1 MRLAQPTFFRICD
14 VARVTIRTVTCTLRA
29 GGNRRVV
36 RWDRSEATLQ
46 RLQTIRSMATALC
59 LLGTLAMAPASAT
72 SAVAPNP
79 RSAPALKSNAF
90 YILDE
95 SGSRVL
101 AARNEK
107 VAVPIASITKLMT
120 ALVVLDAGQPMDE
133 TIAIT
138 RDDVRGTPG
147 SSSRLAA
154 GARLSRADLMHLAL
168 MSSENRAAHALCRAY
183 PKGLQACVS
192 AMNAKAKALGMKSA
206 RFVEPTGLSAANVA
220 SPEDLAKLVRAAGAN
235 TTIRAY
241 STDPVHTVRIGK
253 QSVEFR
259 NTNLLVDKANWQV
272 TVQKTGYIAEAG
284 RCLVMEAVI
293 DGRDVVIVLLNS
305 WGRLTRIGD
314 ANRIRTW
321 MEASGAKPSSG

>member
-1 MRLAQPTFFRICD
+1 MALSPIP
-14 VARVTIRTVTCTLRA
+14 
-29 GGNRRVV
+29 
-36 RWDRSEATLQ
+36 
-46 RLQTIRSMATALC
+46 ATA
-59 LLGTLAMAPASAT
+59 ST
-72 SAVAPNP
+72 SPPKP
-79 RSAPALKSNAF
+79 RTGPELKSAAF
-90 YILDE
+90 YIVDQ
-95 SGSRVL
+95 SDSKVL
-101 AARNEK
+101 AARNER

-120 ALVVLDAGQPMDE
+120 ALVVLEAGQPMDA

-147 SSSRLAA
+147 STSRLAA
-154 GARLSRADLMHLAL
+154 GVRLSRADLLHLAL
-168 MSSENRAAHALCRAY
+168 MSSENRAAHALCRSY
-183 PKGLQACVS
+183 PKGLQACVR

-235 TTIRAY
+235 ATVRAY
-241 STDPVHTVRIGK
+241 STDAEHTVRVNK
-253 QSVEFR
+253 QSLEFR
-259 NTNLLVDKANWQV
+259 NTNLLVDKDNWQV

-321 MEASGAKPSSG
+321 MEASRATPNPG

>member
-1 MRLAQPTFFRICD
+1 LKQR
-14 VARVTIRTVTCTLRA
+14 RTLNSA
-29 GGNRRVV
+29 
-36 RWDRSEATLQ
+36 A
-46 RLQTIRSMATALC
+46 IALC
-59 LLGTLAMAPASAT
+59 LLGTIGWPT
-72 SAVAPNP
+72 SAVALAASSKPP
-79 RSAPALKSNAF
+79 PGPSLKSTAF

-95 SGSRVL
+95 TDSKVL
-101 AARNEK
+101 AARNER

-120 ALVVLDAGQPMDE
+120 ALVVLEADQAMDE
-133 TIAIT
+133 TIVIT
-138 RDDVRGTPG
+138 RDDVSGTPG

-154 GARLSRADLMHLAL
+154 GARLTRADLLHLAL
-168 MSSENRAAHALCRAY
+168 MSSENRAAHALCRQY
-183 PKGLQACVS
+183 KGGRPACVR

-206 RFVEPTGLSAANVA
+206 RFVEPTGLAAANVA

-235 TTIRAY
+235 PTIRAY
-241 STDPVHTVRIGK
+241 STDPAHRVRVNR
-253 QSVEFR
+253 QVMEFR
-259 NTNLLVDKANWQV
+259 NTNLLVDKSNWQV

-321 MEASGAKPSSG
+321 MESGRAATAG

>member
-1 MRLAQPTFFRICD
+1 M
-14 VARVTIRTVTCTLRA
+14 
-29 GGNRRVV
+29 
-36 RWDRSEATLQ
+36 
-46 RLQTIRSMATALC
+46 ALC
-59 LLGTLAMAPASAT
+59 LLGALWSVSVGAAT
-72 SAVAPNP
+72 GAGWKP
-79 RSAPALKSNAF
+79 RSAPDLKSNAF
-90 YILDE
+90 YILDD
-95 SGSRVL
+95 SGSKVL
-101 AARNEK
+101 AARNER

-120 ALVVLDAGQPMDE
+120 ALVVLDARQPMDE

-154 GARLSRADLMHLAL
+154 GARLTRADLLHLAL
-168 MSSENRAAHALCRAY
+168 MSSENRAAHALCRQY
-183 PKGLQACVS
+183 SGGLQACVK

-235 TTIRAY
+235 STIRAY
-241 STDPVHTVRIGK
+241 STDPGHTVRVNR
-253 QSVEFR
+253 QSLEFR

-284 RCLVMEAVI
+284 RCLVMETVI
-293 DGRDVVIVLLNS
+293 DGRNVVIVLLNS

-321 MEASGAKPSSG
+321 MEASRTSTAG